1 LEKYVVEGGTRLK
14 GEVIISGAKN
24 AAVAIIPATVLAQ
37 GKCVIENI
45 PNISDIS
52 VLFKIL
58 RSLGAQVRVLDR
70 TTVEIDTTYIGEPV
84 VPYELARYMRAS
96 YYLLGALLGRC
107 NRASVSMPG
116 GCNFGGVRPIDQHM
130 KGFNALGA
138 TVAVEGGFIRA
149 TAGEGSLRGTSIYLD
164 VVSVGATMNIMM
176 AKKIL
181 MNI

>member
-1 LEKYVVEGGTRLK
+1 MEKYVVEGGTRLK

-70 TTVEIDTTYIGEPV
+70 TTVEIDTT
-84 VPYELARYMRAS
+84 
-96 YYLLGALLGRC
+96 
-107 NRASVSMPG
+107 
-116 GCNFGGVRPIDQHM
+116 
-130 KGFNALGA
+130 
-138 TVAVEGGFIRA
+138 
-149 TAGEGSLRGTSIYLD
+149 
-164 VVSVGATMNIMM
+164 
-176 AKKIL
+176 
-181 MNI
+181 

>member
-1 LEKYVVEGGTRLK
+1 MEKYVVEGGTRLK

-70 TTVEIDTTYIGEPV
+70 TTVEIDTTYIGEPGNIKIV
-84 VPYELARYMRAS
+84 VEKNERYT
-96 YYLLGALLGRC
+96 L
-107 NRASVSMPG
+107 
-116 GCNFGGVRPIDQHM
+116 
-130 KGFNALGA
+130 
-138 TVAVEGGFIRA
+138 
-149 TAGEGSLRGTSIYLD
+149 
-164 VVSVGATMNIMM
+164 
-176 AKKIL
+176 
-181 MNI
+181 